1 MADQPAVPKKISAL
15 PVATSVNLND
25 YAPLVDGNTSQTK
38 RATVSLIM
46 AASGGGTV
54 TSVGLSGS
62 NGVSISGS
70 PVTSSGSITVG
81 LGAITPTSVT
91 ASGTVSGS
99 NLSGTNTGD
108 QTIQLLGD
116 VEAGAGTGNLT
127 TSIATGAVTNTKLAN
142 MTGPTVKGRSSGTG
156 APSDLSMATLAGMLP
171 TMTGDSG
178 SGGAVGLVP
187 APGAGSTAAKKFL
200 RADAT
205 WTAPAINDLLP
216 SQTSNS
222 GKFLITDGN
231 NVSWAGSLGTVS
243 SVGIATDGNIS
254 VSGSPVTTAGTINLS
269 LSNTGATAGTFGS
282 ATSVPVLTVD
292 AKGRISSSGS
302 TPITFPVNSVA
313 GRTGNVTL
321 SVNDISGLGTLAQ
334 QNTNALA
341 LTGTVTSSAA
351 TTTHKYPITI
361 NGTTYY
367 LLLSNV

>member
-1 MADQPAVPKKISAL
+1 MADPKKISAL
-15 PVATSVNLND
+15 PVATSVNTND
-25 YAPLVDGNTSQTK
+25 YTILVDGSTVQNK
-38 RATVSLIM
+38 RATVAQIM

-54 TSVGLSGS
+54 TSIGLTGA
-62 NGVSISGS
+62 NGISVSGS

-81 LGAITPTSVT
+81 LGAITPTSIT
-91 ASGTVSGS
+91 ASGAISGS
-99 NLSGTNTGD
+99 NLTGTNTGD

-116 VEAGAGTGNLT
+116 VEAAGGTGNLT
-127 TSIATGAVTNTKLAN
+127 TTIATGVVTNAKLAN
-142 MTGPTVKGRSSGTG
+142 MTGPTIKGRASSTG
-156 APSDLSMATLAGMLP
+156 SPQDLTPAQVAGMLP
-171 TMTGDSG
+171 TLTGDGG

-187 APGAGSTAAKKFL
+187 APAAGDAAAKKFL

-205 WTAPAINDLLP
+205 WSAPAINDLLP
-216 SQTSNS
+216 SQAANA
-222 GKFLITDGN
+222 GKFLTTDGSST
-231 NVSWAGSLGTVS
+231 SWAGGLGTVS
-243 SVGIATDGNIS
+243 SVALSGDANIS
-254 VSGSPVTTAGTINLS
+254 VSGSPITTAGTISLS

-282 ATSVPVLTVD
+282 ATAVPVLTVD
-292 AKGRISSSGS
+292 AKGRITSSSS

-341 LTGTVTSSAA
+341 LTGTVSSSSA

-367 LLLSNV
+367 ILLSNV

>member
-1 MADQPAVPKKISAL
+1 MADPKKISAL
-15 PVATSVNLND
+15 PIATSVNTND
-25 YAPLVDGNTSQTK
+25 YTILVDGSTVQNK
-38 RATVSLIM
+38 RATVAQIM

-54 TSVGLSGS
+54 TSIGLTGS
-62 NGVSISGS
+62 NGVSVSGS

-99 NLSGTNTGD
+99 NLTGTNTGD

-116 VEAGAGTGNLT
+116 VEAAGGTGNLT
-127 TSIATGAVTNTKLAN
+127 TSIATGAVTNAKLAN
-142 MTGPTVKGRSSGTG
+142 MTGPTVKGRSAGTG
-156 APSDLSMATLAGMLP
+156 APSDISMATLAGMLP
-171 TMTGDSG
+171 AMTGDSG
-178 SGGAVGLVP
+178 SGGAAGLVP
-187 APGAGSTAAKKFL
+187 APAAGDAAAKTFL

-205 WTAPAINDLLP
+205 WAAPAINDLLP
-216 SQTSNS
+216 SQAANS
-222 GKFLITDGN
+222 GKFLTTNGT
-231 NVSWAGSLGTVS
+231 NVSWAAGLGTVS
-243 SVGIATDGNIS
+243 SVALTGDGNVS
-254 VSGSPVTTAGTINLS
+254 VSGSPITTSGTISLS
-269 LSNTGATAGTFGS
+269 LSNTGATAGSFGS
-282 ATSVPVLTVD
+282 ATQVPVLTVD
-292 AKGRISSSGS
+292 AKGRITASSS

-341 LTGTVTSSAA
+341 LTGTVTSSSA